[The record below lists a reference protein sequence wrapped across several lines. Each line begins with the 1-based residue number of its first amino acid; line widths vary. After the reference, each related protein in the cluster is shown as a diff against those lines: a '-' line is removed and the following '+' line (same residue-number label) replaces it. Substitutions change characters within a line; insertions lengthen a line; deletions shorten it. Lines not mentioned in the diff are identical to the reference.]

1 MPFAFYYLHCNIYIY
16 VDWNH
21 VLHDEQHWKM
31 FKNVNSL
38 AVTIHWSEIR
48 NCPNFNSAHQH
59 SIIWQLAIA
68 KLNIPVCLL
77 QKFYLVILPVFG
89 AWSKQS
95 EATANK
101 KIVLFIFIPVEYER
115 SWSIYTTPLL
125 SCVTFQLMCRYVTDT
140 HHSVTQSKIPYLTFL
155 KRRWL

>member
-31 FKNVNSL
+31 FKKVNSA
-38 AVTIHWSEIR
+38 AVTIHLSEIR

-68 KLNIPVCLL
+68 KLGSLIYQYVCCKNLISL
-77 QKFYLVILPVFG
+77 FYRYLVHE
-89 AWSKQS
+89 ASKVKQLQRRKLFCS
-95 EATANK
+95 FLYLWNMK
-101 KIVLFIFIPVEYER
+101 SHGLFI
-115 SWSIYTTPLL
+115 PLL
-125 SCVTFQLMCRYVTDT
+125 FCRVLHFSLFVDM
-140 HHSVTQSKIPYLTFL
+140 
-155 KRRWL
+155 